1 MSAKVLIVDDIA
13 VNRMTIKIALKDSGY
28 TFLEASN
35 GKEAI
40 EIAVDHE
47 PEIILMDAMMPV
59 MDGFEAT
66 KEIRKIESIQRI
78 PILMI
83 TSLDGKEDKIKALE
97 CGVSDFINK
106 SFDKLELKT
115 RCKSYIETSRLNKKY
130 VLASID
136 SVSGYPNKLALL
148 KELHDNGSTHNR
160 EYGLFLLHMDNYTLN
175 ENFFGSDIVEKLDKI
190 FLDTLKSF
198 SAVLPDFTIYHLSNG
213 KYAILIDSK
222 NFSSKRSEGF
232 CVNLIDYIKQNR
244 FSYDVYEF
252 YVNITMAYAQTNIST
267 LYEDANAILSAA
279 ICQKKEYLLSD
290 GNIDRLKNT
299 IKENL
304 KVLKIIKQALK
315 DDKIVPFFQP
325 IYNNKTAEIKRYE
338 ALVRMYD
345 ENYDIVLPQPYF
357 LEAAKKGKLY
367 PYITKLLFHKV
378 TNKIRESGC
387 EISINLSSL
396 DIEDPVMRKFL
407 LEQMKLNEDIMDK
420 IIFELL
426 EDKETNSYTVVKEF
440 IKTAKSYGAKIA
452 IDDFGSGFSNFI
464 RIIEFEPDIIKLDGS
479 LIKDIATSKASRQT
493 VETIKVFADKIGAK
507 TVAEYVSER
516 KIFDIVNEIGI
527 DYSQGYYIGKAKNEL
542 CKDPLLI
549 SNEIELV

>member
-1 MSAKVLIVDDIA
+1 MNSTVLIVDDIA
-13 VNRMTIKIALKDSGY
+13 VNRMTIKIALKDAGY
-28 TFLEASN
+28 RFLEASN

-40 EIAVDHE
+40 ELALLHE
-47 PEIILMDAMMPV
+47 PEIILMDAMMPI

-66 KEIRKIESIQRI
+66 KRIRKIESIQRV

-83 TSLDGKEDKIKALE
+83 TSLEGKEDKIKALE

-115 RCKSYIETSRLNKKY
+115 RCKSYIETSKLNKKY

-136 SVSGYPNKLALL
+136 TVSGYPNRLALL
-148 KELHDNGSTHNR
+148 KELHENNILKKP
-160 EYGLFLLHMDNYTLN
+160 GLFLLCMDNYTLN

-190 FLDTLKSF
+190 FLDTLKNF
-198 SAVLPDFTIYHLSNG
+198 SLSLPKFTIYHISNG
-213 KYAILIDSK
+213 KYAILIDSI
-222 NFSSKRSEGF
+222 NFSSKEAEDF
-232 CVNLIDYIKQNR
+232 CLNLIDYIKQNR
-244 FSYDVYEF
+244 FSYDIYEF
-252 YVNITMAYAQTNIST
+252 YVNVTIAYAQTDLNT
-267 LYEDANAILSAA
+267 LYEDTNAILSAA
-279 ICQKKEYLLSD
+279 ICQKKEYLLSE

-325 IYNNKTAEIKRYE
+325 IYNNKTSQINRYE

-345 ENYDIVLPQPYF
+345 DNYDIVLPQPYF

-367 PYITKLLFHKV
+367 PYITKLLFNKV
-378 TNKIRESGC
+378 AQKIREHGC

-396 DIEDPVMRKFL
+396 DIEDPIMRDFL
-407 LEQMKLNEDIMDK
+407 LKQMQNNKDIMDK
-420 IIFELL
+420 MIFELL
-426 EDKETNSYTVVKEF
+426 EDKETNSYKIIKEF

-479 LIKDIATSKASRQT
+479 LIKDIDRSKASRQT

-507 TVAEYVSER
+507 TVAEYVYN
-516 KIFDIVNEIGI
+516 KTIFEIVNEIGI
-527 DYSQGYYIGKAKNEL
+527 DYSQGYYIGKAKDKL
-542 CKDPLLI
+542 CVNKPVL
-549 SNEIELV
+549 NEIEFA